1 VVVND
6 FGGQVDGSGKD
17 QGPAAEV
24 VKAIREGGGEAIESY
39 EDVSSFAGGQ
49 RLIEGALKQFGRLD
63 ALINNAGI
71 IRDRMVF
78 NMTEEEFD
86 SVIAVH
92 LKGHFNCT
100 RWAAAHWREESKK
113 GHSPTR
119 HIVNT
124 TSAAGLIGNAGQT
137 NYAAAKAGIA
147 MMTRVWANELER
159 FDVKVNAIA
168 PVARTRITTATFGE
182 IDTKEQ
188 SFDLMDPANIAPL
201 AVYLASDLSNRISGE
216 VFGLRGGDLDRQE
229 PWTPAKSMSKEGRW
243 QISEIAERIR
253 EVF

>member
-1 VVVND
+1 
-6 FGGQVDGSGKD
+6 
-17 QGPAAEV
+17 
-24 VKAIREGGGEAIESY
+24 
-39 EDVSSFAGGQ
+39 
-49 RLIEGALKQFGRLD
+49 
-63 ALINNAGI
+63 
-71 IRDRMVF
+71 
-78 NMTEEEFD
+78 
-86 SVIAVH
+86 
-92 LKGHFNCT
+92 
-100 RWAAAHWREESKK
+100 
-113 GHSPTR
+113 
-119 HIVNT
+119 
-124 TSAAGLIGNAGQT
+124 
-137 NYAAAKAGIA
+137 
-147 MMTRVWANELER
+147 R

-188 SFDLMDPANIAPL
+188 SFDLTDPANIAPL